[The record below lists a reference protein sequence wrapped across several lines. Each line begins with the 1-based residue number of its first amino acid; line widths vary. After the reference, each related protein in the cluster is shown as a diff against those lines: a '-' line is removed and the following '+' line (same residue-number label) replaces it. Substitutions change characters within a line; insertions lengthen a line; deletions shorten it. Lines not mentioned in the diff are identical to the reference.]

1 MAVMHNKGVFEY
13 PHTKSYEIARI
24 ETWNFA
30 SPCHCLFIL
39 DSMQKKTF
47 LLLVN
52 VSCSL
57 FTIPY
62 LSFAFSIIPLFI
74 GSFLRYPYIQKY
86 DLSPNRNSQKAPN
99 FVFSCIF
106 FKFFEN
112 YCFDCHV
119 NLFSQSAIACFIV
132 RYL

>member
-57 FTIPY
+57 FTFLY
-62 LSFAFSIIPLFI
+62 FSFVFSIIPPLYWAIFEI
-74 GSFLRYPYIQKY
+74 SLQRY
-86 DLSPNRNSQKAPN
+86 DLSLNRNSQKAPN

>member
-1 MAVMHNKGVFEY
+1 MLKAVMHNQDIFEY

-24 ETWNFA
+24 ETWYFA
-30 SPCHCLFIL
+30 SSCHCLFIL
-39 DSMQKKTF
+39 DSMHKNSSAVGKC
-47 LLLVN
+47 LVFI
-52 VSCSL
+52 VHYSL
-57 FTIPY
+57 FIVRFQHHTPFYRVIFEIS
-62 LSFAFSIIPLFI
+62 LQ
-74 GSFLRYPYIQKY
+74 RY

-99 FVFSCIF
+99 FVFSCMF